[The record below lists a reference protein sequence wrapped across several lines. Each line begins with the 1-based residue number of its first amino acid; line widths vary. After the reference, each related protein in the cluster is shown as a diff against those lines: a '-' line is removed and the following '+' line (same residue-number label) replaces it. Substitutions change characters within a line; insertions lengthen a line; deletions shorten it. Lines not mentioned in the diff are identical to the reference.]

1 MADRVRK
8 VNYCYAKVASRAGQ
22 GAKMLAELKDEDLS
36 LLAFSGFPAG
46 GGKAQLDFV
55 TDDMPALR
63 RLARKNGWRLSKPK
77 KGFLVQGND
86 DAGVVYKHVRKL
98 ADRKINI
105 TAADA
110 VCAGKG
116 RYGMV
121 LWVKPRDYN
130 RAARALNAK

>member
-22 GAKMLAELKDEDLS
+22 GARMLADLKDEDLS

-55 TDDMPALR
+55 TDDMTALR
-63 RLARKNGWRLSKPK
+63 RVARKKGWRLSKPK

-116 RYGMV
+116 RYGMI
-121 LWVKPRDYN
+121 LWVKAKDYT

>member
-8 VNYCYAKVASRAGQ
+8 VTYCYAKVSSRAGQ
-22 GAKMLAELKDEDLS
+22 GAKMLAELKAENLS

-63 RLARKNGWRLSKPK
+63 RVAKTRGWRLSKPK

-86 DAGVVYKHVRKL
+86 DAGVVYRHVNKL

-110 VCAGKG
+110 VSAGKG
-116 RYGMV
+116 RYGMI
-121 LWVKPRDYN
+121 LWVKPKDYN
-130 RAARALNAK
+130 RAARALKAR